1 MALEIVRASAEH
13 VLELARILFEA
24 FKGIHDRHRFP
35 LDIPSMD
42 VALMMVEMLVHRP
55 DFYGVAA
62 VLDGKIV
69 GSNFTQI
76 SDGVS
81 GVGPITVDPGCQARG
96 VGRALMRHVVDWSLA
111 NHGPMVRLVQDGFN
125 MASLSLYTSIGFTVV
140 EPLVLMAV
148 SPADHSDATVRP
160 LVSSDLAGCHALCTR
175 ILKVSRKNELA
186 FMIEQGGKAGFIP
199 HGRFKAERLVAYV
212 IPGFFGHGVAESAE
226 DLLTTVT
233 QAARHVPPPAHKVLI
248 PARNGELFRR
258 ALGLKMRSIKLMS
271 LMAIG
276 PYEEPLPPES
286 GAAWAPSI
294 AY

>member
-1 MALEIVRASAEH
+1 MSLEIVPSRAEH
-13 VLELARILFEA
+13 VPELARIVFEA

-42 VALMMVEMLVHRP
+42 VALHMTDMLVHRP

-62 VLDGKIV
+62 ILDGKIV

-76 SDGVS
+76 SDAVS
-81 GVGPITVDPGCQARG
+81 GVGPITVDPACQARG
-96 VGRALMRHVVDWSLA
+96 VGRALMRHIVDWSLA

-140 EPLVLMAV
+140 EPLVLMGV
-148 SPADHSDATVRP
+148 SPADRADATVRP
-160 LVSSDLAGCHALCTR
+160 LESKDLPACEALCAK

-186 FMIEQGGKAGFIP
+186 FMIEHGVKAGFIP
-199 HGRFKAERLVAYV
+199 HGRFEAERLVAYV
-212 IPGFFGHGVAESAE
+212 IPGFFGHGVAQSA
-226 DLLTTVT
+226 DDFLTTVT
-233 QAARHVPPPAHKVLI
+233 QTARNVPPPAHKVFI
-248 PARNGELFRR
+248 PARNGELFRQ
-258 ALGLKMRSIKLMS
+258 ALDLKMRSIKLMS
-271 LMAIG
+271 LMAMG
-276 PYEEPLPPES
+276 PYEDPLTPAT

>member
-1 MALEIVRASAEH
+1 MGLEIVPARAEH
-13 VLELARILFEA
+13 IPELARIAFEA
-24 FKGIHDRHRFP
+24 VKGIHDRHGFP
-35 LDIPSMD
+35 LDIPSME
-42 VALMMVEMLVHRP
+42 VARMMMEMLVRRP

-62 VLDGKIV
+62 VLDGKIA
-69 GSNFTQI
+69 GSSFTQI
-76 SDGVS
+76 SDAVS
-81 GVGPITVDPGCQARG
+81 GVGPITVDPDCQTRG

-148 SPADHSDATVRP
+148 SPAEYSDATVRP
-160 LVSSDLAGCHALCTR
+160 LALGDLPACDALCTR

-186 FMIEQGGKAGFIP
+186 FMIEHGAKAGFIP
-199 HGRFKAERLVAYV
+199 HGRFKAERLVAYI
-212 IPGFFGHGVAESAE
+212 IPGFFGHGVGESAE

-233 QAARHVPPPAHKVLI
+233 QAASRLPPPAHKVLI

-258 ALGLKMRSIKLMS
+258 ALDSKMRSIKLMS
-271 LMAIG
+271 LMAMG
-276 PYEEPLPPES
+276 PYEEPMAPAT

>member
-1 MALEIVRASAEH
+1 FR
-13 VLELARILFEA
+13 
-24 FKGIHDRHRFP
+24 GIHDRHRFP
-35 LDIPSMD
+35 LDIPSME
-42 VALMMVEMLVHRP
+42 VALMMTDMLVHRP

-62 VLDGKIV
+62 LLDRKIA

-81 GVGPITVDPGCQARG
+81 GVGPITVDPACQARG

-140 EPLVLMAV
+140 EPLALMAV
-148 SPADHSDATVRP
+148 CPADHADPTVRP
-160 LVSSDLAGCHALCTR
+160 LVSSDLPACDALCSG
-175 ILKVSRKNELA
+175 ILKVSRRNELA
-186 FMIEQGGKAGFIP
+186 FMIEHGGKAGFIP
-199 HGRFKAERLVAYV
+199 HGRFKPERLVAYV
-212 IPGFFGHGVAESAE
+212 IPGFFGHGVAESAD
-226 DLLTTVT
+226 DLLTIVT
-233 QAARHVPPPAHKVLI
+233 QAARNVPPPAHKVFI
-248 PARNGELFRR
+248 PARNGELFRQ
-258 ALGLKMRSIKLMS
+258 ALALKMRSIKLMS

-276 PYEEPLPPES
+276 PYEEPLTPET

>member
-1 MALEIVRASAEH
+1 MGLEIVPARAEH
-13 VLELARILFEA
+13 IPEIARIVFEA

-35 LDIPSMD
+35 LDVPSPD
-42 VALMMVEMLVHRP
+42 VALMMAEMLVHRP
-55 DFYGVAA
+55 DFYGVSA

-76 SDGVS
+76 SDAVS
-81 GVGPITVDPGCQARG
+81 GVGPITVDPSCQSRG
-96 VGRALMRHVVDWSLA
+96 VGRALMQHVVDWSLA

-160 LVSSDLAGCHALCTR
+160 LVSSDLPACDALCAR

-186 FMIEQGGKAGFIP
+186 FMIEHGGKAGFIP
-199 HGRFKAERLVAYV
+199 HGRFKAERLMAYV
-212 IPGFFGHGVAESAE
+212 IPGFFGHGVAESAD

-233 QAARHVPPPAHKVLI
+233 QTARNVPPPAHKVFI
-248 PARNGELFRR
+248 PARNGELFRQ
-258 ALGLKMRSIKLMS
+258 ALDLKMRSIKLTS
-271 LMAIG
+271 LMAMG
-276 PYEEPLPPES
+276 PYEEPLTPATD
-286 GAAWAPSI
+286 AAWAPSI